1 MLLNMRASACACS
14 VLKYVSAF
22 ETKVMN
28 FLLYLDASNTKKTA
42 LQWLVESSVTYALF
56 SCIANWHMSF
66 SLPAVDVRV
75 CARCKQYGP
84 KILGLGMH

>member
-1 MLLNMRASACACS
+1 MLLNMRASACVYS

-28 FLLYLDASNTKKTA
+28 FLLYLDACSTKKKA

-56 SCIANWHMSF
+56 SFIANWHMSF
-66 SLPAVDVRV
+66 SLPTVDVGV

-84 KILGLGMH
+84 KILGLGMN